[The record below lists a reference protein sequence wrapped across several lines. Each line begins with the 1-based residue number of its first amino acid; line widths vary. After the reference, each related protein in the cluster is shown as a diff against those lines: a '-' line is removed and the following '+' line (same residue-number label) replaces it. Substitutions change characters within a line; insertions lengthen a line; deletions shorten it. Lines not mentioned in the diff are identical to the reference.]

1 MRAVKNKSS
10 VPGIAVFGYSMVV
23 SIGGI
28 FASRHLHLNLLH
40 NVLRSPMSFFERT
53 PSGNLVNRFSKEID
67 TIDSTIPPIIK
78 MFMGS
83 TFNVI
88 GACIIILLAT
98 PIAAVIIPPLGL
110 VYLFVQVGAWPRSS
124 GPAVTCPLLKTV
136 VFSLWNRSG
145 FSMFDLSCFTDG
157 VLHGLLINCSR
168 AFPFV
173 VKCRMTSVCK
183 R

>member
-1 MRAVKNKSS
+1 MMTKWGKCSAWEVAAVKNES
-10 VPGIAVFGYSMVV
+10 PFLGIAVFGYSMIV

-28 FASRHLHLNLLH
+28 LASQYLHHNLLH

-110 VYLFVQVGAWPRSS
+110 VYLFVQVKG
-124 GPAVTCPLLKTV
+124 VTWGTQDEQSHPPLFKTV
-136 VFSLWNRSG
+136 L
-145 FSMFDLSCFTDG
+145 T
-157 VLHGLLINCSR
+157 LH
-168 AFPFV
+168 
-173 VKCRMTSVCK
+173 
-183 R
+183 

>member
-10 VPGIAVFGYSMVV
+10 VPGIAVFGYSMAV

-110 VYLFVQVGAWPRSS
+110 VYLFVQVGAWPRSA

-136 VFSLWNRSG
+136 LFSLWNRSG
-145 FSMFDLSCFTDG
+145 FSVFDLSCLTDCT
-157 VLHGLLINCSR
+157 LHSLLIS
-168 AFPFV
+168 
-173 VKCRMTSVCK
+173 
-183 R
+183 

>member
-1 MRAVKNKSS
+1 
-10 VPGIAVFGYSMVV
+10 MVV

-110 VYLFVQVGAWPRSS
+110 VYLFVQVGGFTLQVGTL
-124 GPAVTCPLLKTV
+124 GPAVTHLLLFKTV
-136 VFSLWNRSG
+136 LFWLCPGMDFNV
-145 FSMFDLSCFTDG
+145 FDLSRAWLT
-157 VLHGLLINCSR
+157 VLCMVYWLASVSR
-168 AFPFV
+168 AFPSV
-173 VKCRMTSVCK
+173 VKCRMTSVQK
-183 R
+183 VIL

>member
-1 MRAVKNKSS
+1 MMTKWGKCFVWEVAAANNES
-10 VPGIAVFGYSMVV
+10 PFLGIAVFGYSMVV

-110 VYLFVQVGAWPRSS
+110 VYLFVQVKG
-124 GPAVTCPLLKTV
+124 VTWGSQDQQSHPLLFETV
-136 VFSLWNRSG
+136 FTLHQEG
-145 FSMFDLSCFTDG
+145 F
-157 VLHGLLINCSR
+157 
-168 AFPFV
+168 
-173 VKCRMTSVCK
+173 
-183 R
+183 

>member
-1 MRAVKNKSS
+1 M
-10 VPGIAVFGYSMVV
+10 FGYSMAV

-28 FASRHLHLNLLH
+28 FASRHLHLDLLH

-98 PIAAVIIPPLGL
+98 PIAAVVIPPLGL
-110 VYLFVQVGAWPRSS
+110 VYLLVQVG
-124 GPAVTCPLLKTV
+124 
-136 VFSLWNRSG
+136 
-145 FSMFDLSCFTDG
+145 G
-157 VLHGLLINCSR
+157 VGQCQLDQKLLILCLR
-168 AFPFV
+168 
-173 VKCRMTSVCK
+173 
-183 R
+183 

>member
-1 MRAVKNKSS
+1 MVNDDKMRKMFYVRAVKNKSS
-10 VPGIAVFGYSMVV
+10 FLGIAVFGYSMVV

-40 NVLRSPMSFFERT
+40 SVLRSPMSFFERT

-110 VYLFVQVGAWPRSS
+110 VYLFVQVRSPWGTRTS
-124 GPAVTCPLLKTV
+124 
-136 VFSLWNRSG
+136 SRS
-145 FSMFDLSCFTDG
+145 
-157 VLHGLLINCSR
+157 
-168 AFPFV
+168 P
-173 VKCRMTSVCK
+173 SVI
-183 R
+183 

>member
-1 MRAVKNKSS
+1 
-10 VPGIAVFGYSMVV
+10 MVV

-53 PSGNLVNRFSKEID
+53 PSGNLVNRFSKELD
-67 TIDSTIPPIIK
+67 TIDSAIPPIIK

-110 VYLFVQVGAWPRSS
+110 VYLFVQVKSVAWENQDLQSH
-124 GPAVTCPLLKTV
+124 PLLVKTV
-136 VFSLWNRSG
+136 LILHKEG
-145 FSMFDLSCFTDG
+145 FLCVMFESCLTDRA
-157 VLHGLLINCSR
+157 LRGLLII
-168 AFPFV
+168 
-173 VKCRMTSVCK
+173 
-183 R
+183 

>member
-1 MRAVKNKSS
+1 MA
-10 VPGIAVFGYSMVV
+10 V

-28 FASRHLHLNLLH
+28 FASRHLHLDLLH

-67 TIDSTIPPIIK
+67 TIDSAIPPIIK

-98 PIAAVIIPPLGL
+98 PIGAVIIPPLGL
-110 VYLFVQVGAWPRSS
+110 VYFLVQVGDVGQCQLDQKLFIFCVRQWARIDFN
-124 GPAVTCPLLKTV
+124 VYV
-136 VFSLWNRSG
+136 VSFLADG
-145 FSMFDLSCFTDG
+145 ALHDLRIS
-157 VLHGLLINCSR
+157 
-168 AFPFV
+168 
-173 VKCRMTSVCK
+173 
-183 R
+183 